1 MKKTLKLLT
10 LMLFVTIASCSK
22 SAELGEPSSV
32 ALENISTTDAA
43 AEAASDNTTEV
54 KQNQDTA
61 EEVTAP
67 ERMIVKQ
74 GSIRFETSNA
84 QETRKNIATSI
95 KKLNGYLSQDS
106 STVYGNQTEYTI
118 EIRVP
123 TKNFETLLEG
133 VTATA
138 TKVDNKNIS
147 ALDVTEEFIDVEARI
162 KTKKEIE
169 ERYKELL
176 KRANSI
182 EDILKIESELGTLRA
197 DIESF
202 EGRLKYLKSRVS
214 LSTLSVTFYEKG
226 ESTTGFGYEISSAFG
241 SGWENLL
248 SFVIGIFYIW
258 PFILIGTG
266 LFFVIRRIRKRRK
279 QNKIN

>member
-32 ALENISTTDAA
+32 ALEDISTTDASA
-43 AEAASDNTTEV
+43 DSASDNTTEV

-123 TKNFETLLEG
+123 AKNFETLLEG

-182 EDILKIESELGTLRA
+182 DDILRIERELGTLRA

-258 PFILIGTG
+258 PFILISTG
-266 LFFVIRRIRKRRK
+266 LFFVIRRIRKHRK
-279 QNKIN
+279 QNKVN

>member
-1 MKKTLKLLT
+1 MKNTLKLLT
-10 LMLFVTIASCSK
+10 LMLFIAIVSCSK
-22 SAELGEPSSV
+22 SAELGEVSSV
-32 ALENISTTDAA
+32 SLEDISTTDAA
-43 AEAASDNTTEV
+43 AEATNDNTTEV

-84 QETRKNIATSI
+84 QETRQNIASSI

-123 TKNFETLLEG
+123 AKNFETLLEG

-226 ESTTGFGYEISSAFG
+226 ESTTGFGYEISSAFS

-248 SFVIGIFYIW
+248 SFVI
-258 PFILIGTG
+258 
-266 LFFVIRRIRKRRK
+266 
-279 QNKIN
+279 

>member
-1 MKKTLKLLT
+1 MKKTLELLT
-10 LMLFVTIASCSK
+10 LMLFITLASCSK
-22 SAELGEPSSV
+22 SAEYGEASAV
-32 ALENISTTDAA
+32 ALEDISTTDAA
-43 AEAASDNTTEV
+43 AEAATETAQTTD
-54 KQNQDTA
+54 DTKEIA

-84 QETRKNIATSI
+84 LETRQNIATSI
-95 KKLNGYLSQDS
+95 KKLNGYLSKDS
-106 STVYGNQTEYTI
+106 STAYGNRTEYTI

-123 TKNFETLLEG
+123 AKNFETLLEG
-133 VTATA
+133 VTQTA
-138 TKVDNKNIS
+138 TKVDSKNIS

-202 EGRLKYLKSRVS
+202 EGRLKYLKNRVT

-226 ESTTGFGYEISSAFG
+226 ESTTSFGYEISSALG

-258 PFILIGTG
+258 PFILIGTAI
-266 LFFVIRRIRKRRK
+266 FVVIRRIRKRRK
-279 QNKIN
+279 QNKVN